1 MASSTYNLH
10 SPVDRYD
17 QKKTM
22 SAIASQPVVLYCSK
36 TGIAAR
42 VRWRS

>member
-17 QKKTM
+17 QKK
-22 SAIASQPVVLYCSK
+22 L
-36 TGIAAR
+36 R
-42 VRWRS
+42 RL